1 MAFVRKKRVGAYEYY
16 QLVENLWV
24 DGQPRQKV
32 LLHLGTYPTTV
43 EVALEEWPQAIERLL
58 RYAEKQQQ
66 EAERLGENS
75 PPPTMSDTLLRR
87 AQKAHRRANALA
99 AKLRVLHDLRD
110 QGKV

>member
-16 QLVENLWV
+16 QLVENRWV

-43 EVALEEWPQAIERLL
+43 KDALEEWPQAIERLP

-66 EAERLGENS
+66 EAERLCKNAPS
-75 PPPTMSDTLLRR
+75 PTMAATLLRR

-99 AKLRVLHDLRD
+99 AKLKELHTLRD